1 MELLMIGHLLG
12 DFYFQTDN
20 ISEQKRVSLKYLLL
34 HAVLYMT
41 AVYCAVIF
49 ATGVAGEYLRSMIIL
64 GALHM
69 AIDWIKKKIE
79 KKFKTQEKYKL
90 TILEIDQLIHI
101 WILWTFFSHGL
112 GKTDFKWFSESFV
125 NQISEYWI
133 VGIAALLCGKPAAIV
148 VALVF
153 ERIPKTLQKA
163 DEQVNQTESLKI
175 GSWVGILEREI
186 ILILGLLGQ
195 FGAIGFVLAAKSL
208 ARHSQLNNQAF
219 AEKYL
224 VGTLLSSFIALSNV
238 AMCLCLKGM
247 R

>member
-1 MELLMIGHLLG
+1 M
-12 DFYFQTDN
+12 
-20 ISEQKRVSLKYLLL
+20 
-34 HAVLYMT
+34 
-41 AVYCAVIF
+41 
-49 ATGVAGEYLRSMIIL
+49 
-64 GALHM
+64 
-69 AIDWIKKKIE
+69 
-79 KKFKTQEKYKL
+79 
-90 TILEIDQLIHI
+90 
-101 WILWTFFSHGL
+101 
-112 GKTDFKWFSESFV
+112 

-133 VGIAALLCGKPAAIV
+133 VVIAALLCGKPAAIV

-224 VGTLLSSFIALSNV
+224 VGTLLSAFIALSNV
-238 AMCLCLKGM
+238 AMCLCLK
-247 R
+247 